1 METAIQLLLFS
12 QPQPLVVVVHSGKSE
27 PYQLHCCPLAVLLAT
42 LLDNE
47 LDLEL
52 ATELTSELDLELA
65 AELIT
70 ELAAELLTEL
80 ATELDEFVP
89 LQVDDVN

>member
-27 PYQLHCCPLAVLLAT
+27 PYQLHCWPLAVLLET
-42 LLDNE
+42 E

-52 ATELTSELDLELA
+52 ATELISELDLELA
-65 AELIT
+65 TELIA

-80 ATELDEFVP
+80 AIELDEFVP